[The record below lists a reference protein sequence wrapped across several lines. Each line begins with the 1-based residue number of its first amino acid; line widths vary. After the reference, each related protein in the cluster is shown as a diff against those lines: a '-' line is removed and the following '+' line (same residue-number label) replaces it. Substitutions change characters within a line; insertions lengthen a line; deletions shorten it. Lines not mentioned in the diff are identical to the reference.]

1 MATKCLLSDIM
12 GWNQAG
18 ARLSRRDVQE
28 LNSASE
34 ALADA
39 AHTIQQM
46 RPQWG
51 PAVVRLLVM
60 ANDVV
65 VRVQNKGAEAFAK
78 YLEKH
83 GLKELPGE
91 TEAEGAE
98 DDPDQGRKTQ
108 PEEAD

>member
-1 MATKCLLSDIM
+1 M

-46 RPQWG
+46 RP
-51 PAVVRLLVM
+51 
-60 ANDVV
+60 
-65 VRVQNKGAEAFAK
+65 
-78 YLEKH
+78 
-83 GLKELPGE
+83 
-91 TEAEGAE
+91 
-98 DDPDQGRKTQ
+98 
-108 PEEAD
+108 